1 MKLIKG
7 VEMEERIKFIV
18 GQKKRYLNQITSK
31 MADYKLRGKN
41 LGIFLTLEKDG
52 HIRTPR
58 DFEDFDLPNIDKD
71 YSKLNKQE
79 KKEYDKYYLV
89 SLTYLVNCYNE
100 ANKKYNGIFENLNE
114 DEKRNLLKEEI
125 NMLALDQ
132 KKAEIYLTTLSKQ
145 DKEKQQSKL
154 GKKNLTKAQILEVNE
169 EITQVKYIEN
179 ELAIKTELYNELQ
192 K

>member
-1 MKLIKG
+1 
-7 VEMEERIKFIV
+7 MEERIKFIV
-18 GQKKRYLNQITSK
+18 GQKKRYLNQIASK
-31 MADYKLRGKN
+31 MADYKLKGKN
-41 LGIFLTLEKDG
+41 LGIFLTIEKDG

-58 DFEDFDLPNIDKD
+58 DFEDYDLPKIDKD
-71 YSKLNKQE
+71 YSKLAKAE
-79 KKEYDKYYLV
+79 KKQYDKYYLV

-100 ANKKYNGIFENLNE
+100 ANKKYNTIFEDME
-114 DEKRNLLKEEI
+114 DSEKAMLLKEEI
-125 NMLALDQ
+125 NMLSLEQ

-179 ELAIKTELYNELQ
+179 ELANKTELYNELQ

>member
-1 MKLIKG
+1 
-7 VEMEERIKFIV
+7 MEERIKFIV
-18 GQKKRYLNQITSK
+18 GQKKRYLNQIASK

-192 K
+192 I